1 MSIAL
6 AYHTT
11 LHQADELEWL
21 IDGCTRNERGAQ
33 NKLFQ
38 MFYPRMQAMVRRYFS
53 DEDAAQEILSNGFLK
68 AFKKI
73 DQYGFRGSFEGWLR
87 SIFRHAIS
95 DYVAQN
101 VRYKEN
107 ILLVE
112 KDEYVHRDFVEN
124 LYYKDLLKLV
134 HELPDQFRVAFN
146 LFAVEGLSHREIAKM
161 LDVKEGTSKWYVSRA
176 REILKERI
184 EELGLHLKK

>member
-1 MSIAL
+1 
-6 AYHTT
+6 
-11 LHQADELEWL
+11 
-21 IDGCTRNERGAQ
+21 
-33 NKLFQ
+33 LFH

-68 AFKKI
+68 AFRKI
-73 DQYGFRGSFEGWLR
+73 DQYSYRGSFEGWLR

-101 VRYKEN
+101 VRYKEK

-146 LFAVEGLSHREIAKM
+146 LFAIEGMSHREIAKL
-161 LDVKEGTSKWYVSRA
+161 LDIKEGTSKWYVSRA
-176 REILKERI
+176 REILKEKI
-184 EELGLHLKK
+184 EELGLHLTK

>member
-6 AYHTT
+6 AYRTT

-38 MFYPRMQAMVRRYFS
+38 MFYPRMQSMVRRYFS

-68 AFKKI
+68 AFRKI
-73 DQYGFRGSFEGWLR
+73 DQYSYRGSFEGWLR
-87 SIFRHAIS
+87 IIFRHAIS

-101 VRYKEN
+101 VRYKEK

-146 LFAVEGLSHREIAKM
+146 LFAIEGLSHREIAKM
-161 LDVKEGTSKWYVSRA
+161 LDIKEGTSKWYVSRA